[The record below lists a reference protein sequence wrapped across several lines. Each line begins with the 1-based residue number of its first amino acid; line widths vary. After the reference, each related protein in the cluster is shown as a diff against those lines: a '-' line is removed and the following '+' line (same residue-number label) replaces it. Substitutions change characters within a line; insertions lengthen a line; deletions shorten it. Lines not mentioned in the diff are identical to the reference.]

1 MAIFP
6 LRLPI
11 VRKHLPFRI
20 HFHGT
25 HLAISLNTWRANIEQ
40 ISFMLAWSCST
51 CSPNQNWKHDRI
63 VFIEYNVFMLR
74 PLPNYWRHE
83 LCVCVCVFA
92 CWALCECYTEA
103 HCHRRATTHSSFV
116 DVVSVCV
123 SGVAYLRCIDT
134 FCLIVSFSIHVF
146 FFRRCRCCC
155 GCRRRYVF
163 A

>member
-83 LCVCVCVFA
+83 LCVCVCLRVGPCVSA
-92 CWALCECYTEA
+92 ILKRIVIGVPPLT
-103 HCHRRATTHSSFV
+103 
-116 DVVSVCV
+116 VVSLMLFLSSCRV
-123 SGVAYLRCIDT
+123 SPTCGALTLSAWLFLFPFT
-134 FCLIVSFSIHVF
+134 FF